1 MNDNRRTVAV
11 PAWFNLAAIA
21 ALLWEM
27 LGGAIFWLRTTAD
40 RATLPVDER
49 AVLEAMP
56 QWVTIAFAIAIL
68 SGLAGAILLL
78 MRRRPAAPL
87 LLLSL
92 VAVTVQDS
100 AYLFDPQLR
109 NLTASDDL
117 FLPFLVILIC
127 YLVWHL
133 AWQAR
138 RWGWLR

>member
-100 AYLFDPQLR
+100 AYLFGK
-109 NLTASDDL
+109 
-117 FLPFLVILIC
+117 FVEMLV
-127 YLVWHL
+127 
-133 AWQAR
+133 
-138 RWGWLR
+138 

>member
-1 MNDNRRTVAV
+1 MEDNRRTIAV

-21 ALLWEM
+21 AVLWEL
-27 LGGAIFWLRTTAD
+27 LGAAIFWLRATAD
-40 RATLPVDER
+40 RAALPVDER
-49 AVLEAMP
+49 AVIEAMP
-56 QWVTIAFAIAIL
+56 QWVAIAFAVAVL
-68 SGLAGAILLL
+68 SGLAGAVLLL
-78 MRRRPAAPL
+78 MRRRAAAPL

-92 VAVTVQDS
+92 VAVIVQDS
-100 AYLFDPQLR
+100 AYLIDPKLR

-117 FLPFLVILIC
+117 FLPFLVILVS

>member
-1 MNDNRRTVAV
+1 MDDNGRTIAV

-21 ALLWEM
+21 AVLWEL
-27 LGGAIFWLRTTAD
+27 LGAAIFWLRATAD
-40 RATLPVDER
+40 RAALPVDER
-49 AVLEAMP
+49 AVIEAMP
-56 QWVTIAFAIAIL
+56 QWAVIAFAVAVV
-68 SGLAGAILLL
+68 SGLAGAVLLL
-78 MRRRPAAPL
+78 LRRRAAGPL

-100 AYLFDPQLR
+100 AYLLDSRLS

-117 FLPFLVILIC
+117 LLPFLVILGC
-127 YLVWHL
+127 YSVWHL

>member
-1 MNDNRRTVAV
+1 MNDNRRTIAV

-21 ALLWEM
+21 AVLWEL
-27 LGGAIFWLRTTAD
+27 LGAAIFWLRATAD
-40 RATLPVDER
+40 RAALPVDER
-49 AVLEAMP
+49 AVIEAMP
-56 QWVTIAFAIAIL
+56 QWATIAFAVAVL
-68 SGLAGAILLL
+68 SGLAGAVLLL
-78 MRRRPAAPL
+78 LRRRPAGPL

-92 VAVTVQDS
+92 VAVIVQDS
-100 AYLFDPQLR
+100 AYLLDPRLS

-117 FLPFLVILIC
+117 FLPFLVILVC